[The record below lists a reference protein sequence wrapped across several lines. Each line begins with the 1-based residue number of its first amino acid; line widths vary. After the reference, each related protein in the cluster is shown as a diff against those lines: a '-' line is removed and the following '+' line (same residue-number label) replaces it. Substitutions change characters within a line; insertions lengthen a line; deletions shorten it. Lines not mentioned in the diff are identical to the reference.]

1 MGWKWFGTETAAGL
15 ETRDGHCCPLWNQP
29 EGGINLH
36 ILLASFCFR
45 LKFPLWI
52 FNPPQGWRQY
62 TEKCQYTLRL
72 KLNILSADQAV
83 GENLLKE
90 IQILFFLHSLI
101 FCSLYKFWQFN
112 LVGWGRIFAWKRV
125 PSPKVSAL
133 KAFYKPDL
141 HFFFCKA
148 FDAVFS
154 CPSYTAKHDCS
165 DCVDFALWA
174 FRGWGILSS
183 EMSQMNGNC
192 FQINGN
198 GPIISECVLQTC
210 SWQTTALYCARP

>member
-15 ETRDGHCCPLWNQP
+15 ETRDGHCCPLCNRP

-36 ILLASFCFR
+36 ILLTFFCFR

-52 FNPPQGWRQY
+52 FNPPLGWRQY

-83 GENLLKE
+83 GENMLKE

-133 KAFYKPDL
+133 KAFYKTRFTL
-141 HFFFCKA
+141 IF
-148 FDAVFS
+148 
-154 CPSYTAKHDCS
+154 AKHLMPFS
-165 DCVDFALWA
+165 LALPTQQNMIS
-174 FRGWGILSS
+174 RIVLILRS
-183 EMSQMNGNC
+183 EPFGVGEYLDQKCPKWMGTVSK
-192 FQINGN
+192 
-198 GPIISECVLQTC
+198 
-210 SWQTTALYCARP
+210 